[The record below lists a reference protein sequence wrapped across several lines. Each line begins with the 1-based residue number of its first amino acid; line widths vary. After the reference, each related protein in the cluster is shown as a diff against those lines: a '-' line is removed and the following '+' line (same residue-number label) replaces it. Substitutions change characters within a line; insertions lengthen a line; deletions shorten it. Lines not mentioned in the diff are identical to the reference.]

1 MPRPHKPKVCP
12 FTVCVDTREQAP
24 FAFTSIDPFDE
35 IPTQYIALKSGDYSI
50 KGYESRITVE
60 RKSIQD
66 LYGSIGADRE
76 RFEREM
82 VRLASFEYAA
92 VVIEGD
98 SLAIANYAETHLQ
111 MAGKTA
117 EHTMLSWSIKY
128 RVHFWPSVNKR
139 HAELRTFHLLRHFWR
154 HVTEA
159 GKAAEALAEEAEKA
173 ADAAL
178 EAALFAD
185 PPM

>member
-1 MPRPHKPKVCP
+1 MARARKPKICP
-12 FTVCVDTREQAP
+12 FTCCIDTREQSP
-24 FAFTSIDPFDE
+24 FSFTNIEPFDV
-35 IPTQYIALKSGDYSI
+35 IPTEYVCLKSGDYSI
-50 KGYESRITVE
+50 KGFESRVTIE
-60 RKSIQD
+60 RKSVPD
-66 LYGSIGADRE
+66 LFGSVGADRE

-98 SLAIANYAETHLQ
+98 SQAIAQYAENHLQ
-111 MAGKTA
+111 MSGKTA

-128 RVHFWPSVNKR
+128 GVHFWPSINKR

-159 GKAAEALAEEAEKA
+159 GKAEKAAEEAVESALAEALG
-173 ADAAL
+173 
-178 EAALFAD
+178 
-185 PPM
+185 

>member
-60 RKSIQD
+60 RKSISD

-98 SLAIANYAETHLQ
+98 SQAIAQYAENHLQ

-128 RVHFWPSVNKR
+128 GVHFWPSINKR

-154 HVTEA
+154 HVMERE
-159 GKAAEALAEEAEKA
+159 AAEKQAVNDALESALAGMES
-173 ADAAL
+173 
-178 EAALFAD
+178 
-185 PPM
+185 PM